1 MNKITKCLMLATA
14 LFVGFTVKASAVSAA
29 TLVKEDSG
37 YFYDRMEGDGS
48 NHHSWHWSHY
58 EMDGEVAY
66 CIEPNVPEGVTYP
79 QVDWAGTGLPNSI
92 KERLLLIG
100 YYGYTYPGHQTE
112 EYRAA
117 TQGMIWDVIIGNGNH
132 TQFSTQRWGAGTKF
146 DVSAEEAEINRLI
159 STHSTRPSFNAG
171 VYKLQLGETLTLT
184 DTNNVLSEFDISVS
198 GAEYNVNGNT
208 LTIKPTTSG
217 TIDVSFNKRMPYK
230 SSYKLFAGDGIQN
243 MLVPG
248 MVDPVIARIRINS
261 YSSPVEIFK
270 KDKETNSSNSQGQA
284 VLKGARYGIYE
295 QETGKLVDIIETDQE
310 GYAKSNPVL
319 GWNSYYLQ
327 EISPSEGYL
336 LDPTRYNFDMRGKE
350 SETIDVFE
358 TVVKNYVSILKQYEF
373 VDGNTTFLNAEQ
385 NITFEILYP
394 NGTKFDEITTDKNGY
409 ATINLPYGVW
419 KLHQVNTTTGYE
431 KIYDFYITVDYDSE
445 KEQYYNILNNS
456 LNAYLQVVKV
466 DSETGKTIAI
476 TDTTFKIFN
485 KDKNQY
491 VSQFVGGKVYDEFKT
506 DETGKFMTYLKLESG
521 NYKLIE
527 VSSPSGY
534 VMDKN
539 GIDFTIGNDTHFAY
553 TTYGPIITMY
563 VKNTPIKGQIEIYKK
578 GELFAVE
585 DETFNYN
592 NRVTLEGIVYNIYA
606 EEDIKSSDG
615 NHLYYE
621 KGTLVGTM
629 TTNKDGYAISELLP
643 LGKYK
648 VVEAKTNDFYVLDET
663 EYHIELTEKD
673 NKTEVVYSSH
683 EMTNILKKG
692 SLEFTKT
699 DLVTG
704 EPIPNTVIEV
714 YTENN
719 QKIFEGIT
727 DENGKIII
735 KNLSVGQ
742 KYYIIEKN
750 PATGY
755 IITDEKVYFEITEDG
770 EVVKAEMK
778 NKPITG
784 GLEFTKVDFSTNDP
798 IPNTLIEIYSVDDEE
813 NPIFSGRT
821 NEDGKIIIDELRY
834 GKYYIVE
841 KETASPDYI
850 LNTERMYFEILED
863 GEIVKCTMVNELAP
877 VPVPNTG
884 ISDNLSIVIQLAGTL
899 VIISG
904 IGAIIYA
911 NKKRKK

>member
-1 MNKITKCLMLATA
+1 MSKVKKCMLVAIA
-14 LFVGFTVKASAVSAA
+14 LTVGFTFKATNVLAA
-29 TLVKEDSG
+29 TLHQENTQ
-37 YFYDRMEGDGS
+37 YYYDRSRADGS
-48 NHHSWHWSHY
+48 DHHSWYWKHY
-58 EMDGEVAY
+58 TMSGDIAY
-66 CIEPNVPEGVTYP
+66 CIEPNVPEGVNYS
-79 QVDWAGTGLPNSI
+79 QGSYEATGLSDSI

-112 EYRAA
+112 KYRAA
-117 TQGMIWDVIIGNGNH
+117 TQGLLWDIIIGHGAN
-132 TQFSTQRWGAGTKF
+132 TQFTTARWGEGSLF
-146 DVSAEEAEINRLI
+146 DVSNEKAEINRLI
-159 STHSTRPSFNAG
+159 EHHFDRPSFNAG
-171 VYKLQLGETLTLT
+171 VYKVQVGETLTLV
-184 DTNNVLSEFDISVS
+184 DTNNVLSEFEISVT
-198 GAEYNVNGNT
+198 GANYNVDGNT
-208 LTIKPTTSG
+208 LTITPTQSG
-217 TIDVSFNKRMPYK
+217 NIDVSFNKKMPYTEP
-230 SSYKLFAGDGIQN
+230 YKLFVGDGIQN

-248 MVDPVIARIRINS
+248 MVDPVIAKVRINS

-284 VLKGARYGIYE
+284 TLKGARYGIYE

-336 LDPTRYNFDMRGKE
+336 LDSTRYNFDMRGKE

-394 NGTKFDEITTDKNGY
+394 NGTKFGEIKTDKNGY

-419 KLHQVNTTTGYE
+419 KFHQVNTTTGYE
-431 KIYDFYITVDYDSE
+431 KIYDFYITVDYNSE

-485 KDKNQY
+485 KDKKQF
-491 VSQFVGGKVYDEFKT
+491 VSQFVGGKIYDEFKT

-534 VMDKN
+534 VIDKN

-592 NRVTLEGIVYNIYA
+592 NRVNLEGIVYNIYA

-615 NHLYYE
+615 NHLYFE

-629 TTNKDGYAISELLP
+629 TTNKEGYAVSELLP

-648 VVEAKTNDFYVLDET
+648 IVEAKTNDYYVLDKT
-663 EYHIELTEKD
+663 EYHIELKEKD
-673 NKTEVVYSSH
+673 NTTEVVYSSH

-692 SLEFTKT
+692 TLEFTKT

-704 EPIPNTVIEV
+704 EPIPNTIISV
-714 YTENN
+714 YTEKD
-719 QKIFEGIT
+719 QKIFEGTT
-727 DENGKIII
+727 DENGKITI
-735 KNLSVGQ
+735 KDLTVGQ

-755 IITDEKVYFEITEDG
+755 VITDEKVYFEITEDG
-770 EVVKAEMK
+770 EIVKAEMK

-784 GLEFTKVDFSTNDP
+784 SLEFTKVNFSTNEP

-821 NEDGKIIIDELRY
+821 DENGMIIIDELRY
-834 GKYYIVE
+834 GKYFIVE
-841 KETASPDYI
+841 KETASDKYI
-850 LNTERMYFEILED
+850 LNTERLYFEILED
-863 GEIVKCTMVNELAP
+863 GEIVKSTMVNELAP
-877 VPVPNTG
+877 VPVPSTG
-884 ISDNLSIVIQLAGTL
+884 LNNNYVVEIAGGILILSGLGV
-899 VIISG
+899 
-904 IGAIIYA
+904 AIYVA
-911 NKKRKK
+911 KKKKNK